1 MPALRSL
8 ALPIAAAASMLGLL
22 FACSERPT
30 NFPDRDSVIAAQ
42 AEWCAALARLQRA
55 GANWEHMNAC
65 KAAYPTASPTYLRA
79 MTSCFSRRMEAATE
93 SSPDRSQIILECN
106 DEVAVNINPDDPAA
120 KPVLDSRCARMVRCE
135 RIPVET
141 CKAGFSKLE
150 SAQRAM
156 FTTIY
161 NAAGRYEI
169 IDCFENASCTDNE
182 EAGRQA
188 CYKPTSDALL
198 WFPD

>member
-1 MPALRSL
+1 MLALRSL
-8 ALPIAAAASMLGLL
+8 ALPIAVAASMLALTD
-22 FACSERPT
+22 CSERPT
-30 NFPDRDSVIAAQ
+30 SFPDRDGVVAAQ
-42 AEWCAALARLQRA
+42 AEWCAALAKLQRA
-55 GANWEHMNAC
+55 GASWEHLSAC

-106 DEVAVNINPDDPAA
+106 DEVAVNISPDDPSAA
-120 KPVLDSRCARMVRCE
+120 PVIESRCARMARCE
-135 RIPVET
+135 KVPVAA
-141 CKAGFSKLE
+141 CKSAFSKLE
-150 SAQRAM
+150 GAQRAM

-161 NAAGRYEI
+161 NAAGHYEI
-169 IDCFENASCTDNE
+169 IDCLESASCTDNE

-188 CYKPTSDALL
+188 CYKPASDALL